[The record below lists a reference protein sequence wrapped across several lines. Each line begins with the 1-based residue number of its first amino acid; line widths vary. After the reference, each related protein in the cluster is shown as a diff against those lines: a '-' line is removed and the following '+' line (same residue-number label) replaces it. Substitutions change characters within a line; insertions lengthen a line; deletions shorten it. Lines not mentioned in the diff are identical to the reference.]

1 MLAYW
6 LIIALIAWIFSI
18 TDGLADLNSR
28 VPSCDPSLYFLQRAE
43 DFLNFESSSLVNEVL
58 EINYEEKENSRMHY
72 FCIPNKDVKQH
83 ERLVRDPCLE
93 FFSVTFVIFRML
105 KKLSILC
112 KCSGKPEKRN
122 EIIKEITE
130 QLPVNLANRLKKEK
144 LYRFLWFQQ
153 RAFPCAACPKRFNK

>member
-1 MLAYW
+1 M
-6 LIIALIAWIFSI
+6 
-18 TDGLADLNSR
+18 
-28 VPSCDPSLYFLQRAE
+28 
-43 DFLNFESSSLVNEVL
+43 VNEVL
-58 EINYEEKENSRMHY
+58 EINYEEKENSRMY
-72 FCIPNKDVKQH
+72 YKDVKQH

-144 LYRFLWFQQ
+144 LYRF
-153 RAFPCAACPKRFNK
+153 

>member
-1 MLAYW
+1 MCPFYFVLFKTSSHTPHSSSESISLALW
-6 LIIALIAWIFSI
+6 SIFLWCSI
-18 TDGLADLNSR
+18 TDGLADLNSH

-130 QLPVNLANRLKKEK
+130 
-144 LYRFLWFQQ
+144 
-153 RAFPCAACPKRFNK
+153 